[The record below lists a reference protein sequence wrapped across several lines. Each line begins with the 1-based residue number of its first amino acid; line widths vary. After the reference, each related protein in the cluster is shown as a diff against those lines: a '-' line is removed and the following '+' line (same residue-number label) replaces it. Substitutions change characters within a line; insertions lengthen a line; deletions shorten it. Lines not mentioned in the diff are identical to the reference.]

1 MIPEWHSSSLHS
13 QQISTTTST
22 NPTMPHNSV
31 PPETGLRRMTT
42 QTKNADTHPGKVV
55 VDALH
60 TQRLKDV
67 IQKEKKEKQAR
78 KDTVDQAKAN
88 AEAGVH
94 ATSLLEATDAHV
106 AANEAKQI
114 PHRHQQPGHG
124 MFSIAPEWKVRT
136 H

>member
-1 MIPEWHSSSLHS
+1 
-13 QQISTTTST
+13 
-22 NPTMPHNSV
+22 MPHNSI

-42 QTKNADTHPGKVV
+42 RAKNADTHPGKIVIE
-55 VDALH
+55 ALH
-60 TQRLKDV
+60 TQHPKEV
-67 IQKEKKEKQAR
+67 IQNEKNEKQAR
-78 KDTVDQAKAN
+78 KDTVDRAKAN

-94 ATSLLEATDAHV
+94 TTALLEAADASV

-114 PHRHQQPGHG
+114 PCRRQLPGHG